1 MIRPINGLDMANQSG
16 IASRK
21 GSESCLRI
29 QSVLAIGIVERADA
43 SRGCNRLRERI
54 AFMGSSLD
62 DDSIPANAL
71 VWDFAIPRSS

>member
-21 GSESCLRI
+21 GSESCLR

-71 VWDFAIPRSS
+71 VWDFAIARSS